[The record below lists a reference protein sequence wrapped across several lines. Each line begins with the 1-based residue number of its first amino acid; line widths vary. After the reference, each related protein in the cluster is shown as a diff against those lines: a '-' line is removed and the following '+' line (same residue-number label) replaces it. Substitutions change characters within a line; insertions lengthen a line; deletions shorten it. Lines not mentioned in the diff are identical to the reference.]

1 MHRVRV
7 SVAVVAMAVVTLTA
21 LCAAQTPID
30 ELTIFEPFVGTS
42 WIGRFQDRTV
52 IQADHLIDWTT
63 LLDGQAV
70 RWSKRVEELGF
81 TMETTFSWDREREA
95 IAFTQLASN
104 GNHGEGTAAAEGC
117 LLVLVGVSRQASG
130 ALEFRQT
137 FEIMDDGALEDR
149 YYRRAG
155 DGWSPSHVIVYHR
168 LQETEE

>member
-1 MHRVRV
+1 MHRHRIPGAVAAI
-7 SVAVVAMAVVTLTA
+7 AVVMFGVF
-21 LCAAQTPID
+21 CAAQTPID

-52 IQADHLIDWTT
+52 IQADHLIDWTA

-81 TMETTFSWDREREA
+81 TMETTFYWDRERQA

-104 GNHGEGTAAAEGC
+104 GNHGEGTATAEGC
-117 LLVLVGVSRQASG
+117 LLILVGVSRQASG
-130 ALEFRQT
+130 SLEFRQT
-137 FEIMDDGALEDR
+137 FEIMDDGTLEDR

-168 LQETEE
+168 LPEGEE